1 MKFAMLICGDD
12 DEWNALPPAE
22 EEDLMTQIHAWFE
35 RWQPTGKIDDE
46 GVELRHQTHRA
57 HHPQGSRR
65 RHRRDRRSVPGTEG
79 GHRRSL
85 ILEADSI
92 DEAVEIASGWPIT
105 SGMSAVEVRP
115 VMVRN

>member
-1 MKFAMLICGDD
+1 MKFAMLICGDEE
-12 DEWNALPPAE
+12 EWNALPPAE

-35 RWQPTGKIDDE
+35 RWQPTGKIDYE
-46 GVELRHQTHRA
+46 GVELRHQRTARTIRKD
-57 HHPQGSRR
+57 P
-65 RHRRDRRSVPGTEG
+65 DG
-79 GHRRSL
+79 GIVVTDGPYLELKEVIGGLL

-92 DEAVEIASGWPIT
+92 EEAVEIASGWPIT